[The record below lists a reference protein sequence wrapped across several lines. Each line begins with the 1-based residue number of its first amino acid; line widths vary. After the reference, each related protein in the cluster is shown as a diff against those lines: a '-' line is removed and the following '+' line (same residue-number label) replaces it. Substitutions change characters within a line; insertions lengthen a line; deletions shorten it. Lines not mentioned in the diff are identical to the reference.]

1 MTTRYRFYPI
11 RVRSELVNPF
21 KKNSYSKKNEA
32 PRRSVR
38 FRSDTKEPSSDE
50 EELETDFLDTPSQAK
65 KSTSSTSKEEINRR
79 SWLRYTNCIICMQ
92 YKQ

>member
-1 MTTRYRFYPI
+1 MITRCRIQPI
-11 RVRSELVNPF
+11 KLRPQFVNPF

-65 KSTSSTSKEEINRR
+65 KSTTSTSKEEINRR
-79 SWLRYTNCIICMQ
+79 SWLR
-92 YKQ
+92 